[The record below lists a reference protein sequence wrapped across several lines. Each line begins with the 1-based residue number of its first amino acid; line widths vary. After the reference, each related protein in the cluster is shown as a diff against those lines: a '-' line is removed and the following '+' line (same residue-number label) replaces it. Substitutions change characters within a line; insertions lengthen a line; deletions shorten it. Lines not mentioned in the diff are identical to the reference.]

1 MTVYSLITLTEIP
14 ISLISLVIYRQMF
27 SIFLIPMMVF
37 LGVFFL
43 VASIFVG
50 VTAVLKFVFFVVFLP
65 LRILGWLI
73 GLIF

>member
-14 ISLISLVIYRQMF
+14 ISPISLVIYRQMF

-37 LGVFFL
+37 LGIFFL
-43 VASIFVG
+43 VSSVLVG
-50 VTAVLKFVFFVVFLP
+50 VTAVLKIVFFVVFLP